1 MKDIRIF
8 HVKNCHFLVVKF
20 SVYLNRRVF
29 VMSKNISI
37 YAIFNDQSFNDTLT
51 NDIVSFEQLDPG
63 LQNHLKVKRISLNLS
78 KSKFCV
84 LLKVEDLRNSR
95 KYRRYLRG
103 KHNPCTL
110 TLSTMGK
117 IHCR

>member
-1 MKDIRIF
+1 MK
-8 HVKNCHFLVVKF
+8 NFLVVKF

-51 NDIVSFEQLDPG
+51 NDIVSFEQLGPG

-78 KSKFCV
+78 KVGFMFS
-84 LLKVEDLRNSR
+84 LKLRISGT
-95 KYRRYLRG
+95 RG
-103 KHNPCTL
+103 
-110 TLSTMGK
+110 S
-117 IHCR
+117 IVDI